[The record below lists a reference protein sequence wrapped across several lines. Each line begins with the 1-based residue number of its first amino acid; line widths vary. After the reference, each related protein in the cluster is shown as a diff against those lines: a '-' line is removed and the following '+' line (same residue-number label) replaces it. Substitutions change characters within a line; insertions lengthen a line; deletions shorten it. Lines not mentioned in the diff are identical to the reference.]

1 MAMDKCTKCRKFGT
15 KLFLKGDRCNTPNC
29 ALTRRNYKPGAHG
42 AKKSNSRKSEYGLQ
56 LVEKQKAKAEYGL
69 REKQFSN
76 IFKRASK
83 SRENTGE
90 ELFRLLEM
98 RLDNLIYR
106 IGWGVSRSQARQIVL
121 HRKIQIN
128 GKINNIPSTTLK
140 TSDVVTPVSK
150 EVIKP
155 TKITAPA
162 WVNLDDKKLSCEIKN
177 LPNRDE
183 IDTDIDDQ
191 LIIEFYSR

>member
-1 MAMDKCTKCRKFGT
+1 MDKCTKCRKFGT

-29 ALTRRNYKPGAHG
+29 ALTRRNYQPGAHG

-69 REKQFSN
+69 REKQFAN

-98 RLDNLIYR
+98 RLDNLVYR
-106 IGWGVSRSQARQIVL
+106 IGWGVSRAQARQLVL

-140 TSDVVTPVSK
+140 MGDIITPVSK
-150 EVIKP
+150 EVIKL
-155 TKITAPA
+155 TKVTAPA
-162 WVNLDDKKLSCEIKN
+162 WVNLDEKKSSCEIKN
-177 LPNRDE
+177 LPSKDE

>member
-1 MAMDKCTKCRKFGT
+1 MMDKCTKCRKFGT
-15 KLFLKGDRCNTPNC
+15 KLFLKGDRCSTPNC
-29 ALTRRNYKPGAHG
+29 ALTRRNYLPGAHG
-42 AKKSNSRKSEYGLQ
+42 VKKSNSRKSEYGLQ

-69 REKQFSN
+69 RETQFAN

-90 ELFRLLEM
+90 ELFRLLET
-98 RLDNLIYR
+98 RLDNLVYR
-106 IGWGVSRSQARQIVL
+106 IGWAVSRAQARQIVL
-121 HRKIQIN
+121 HRKIQLN
-128 GKINNIPSTTLK
+128 GRINNIPSTTLK
-140 TSDVVTPVSK
+140 VGDIIDPVSK

-155 TKITAPA
+155 AKITAPA
-162 WVNLDDKKLSCEIKN
+162 WVALDEKALTCKIKN